1 MRMTSPAIASPRSGG
16 GRASGLAVELVR
28 AYYLPPMAEASPSPL
43 RSDSAATRL
52 RILRAAEALFAKK
65 GVDGVSLQE
74 IGRAARQRHR
84 SAVRYHFEDRVG
96 LLRAILARHAEP
108 IAAERG
114 RRIDAIEADG
124 ARSDLRRIAEAWV
137 LPVVGE
143 AESPDGGM
151 HFVRISAELIGHPSW
166 SSFYFSRVDDLAA
179 TRRLLELVRDAGP
192 ALPSDQRRPRTIVST
207 GFLFHAIADW
217 SNASARLARAKQDR
231 EWRALKRY
239 LVDATAALWSVGVSA

>member
-1 MRMTSPAIASPRSGG
+1 M
-16 GRASGLAVELVR
+16 L
-28 AYYLPPMAEASPSPL
+28 EASPV

-65 GVDGVSLQE
+65 GVDGVSLQA
-74 IGRAARQRHR
+74 IGRAAAQRHR
-84 SAVRYHFEDRVG
+84 SAVRYHFEDRTG

-108 IAAERG
+108 IAVGRD
-114 RRIDAIEADG
+114 RRIDAIEAD
-124 ARSDLRRIAEAWV
+124 AAQSDLRRVAEAWV
-137 LPVVGE
+137 LPVVEE

-166 SSFYFSRVDDLAA
+166 SSFYFSRVDDLGA
-179 TRRLLELVRDAGP
+179 TRRLMDLVTGAGP
-192 ALPSDQRRPRTIVST
+192 ELPAEHRRPRTIVSA

-217 SNASARLARAKQDR
+217 SNASTRLGAAKRAR

-239 LVDATAALWSVGVSA
+239 LVDATAALWSLEPRG